1 MATIEKIPVTDAD
14 IETIR
19 QVASELFSQLEV
31 DGIFDLAL
39 KDDAVE
45 LMLDTKD
52 SGIVIGYHGEMLEA
66 LQLVLSLLV
75 AKKLGRFVRVMV
87 EVGDY
92 RKNRSE
98 YLEKLAF
105 QVKEKVLSDN
115 SEQTI
120 HSLKSWERRIIHVL
134 LQDDAEVTSE
144 SVGEGKDRVL
154 VVKPRN

>member
-1 MATIEKIPVTDAD
+1 MATIEKIPVTDTD

-19 QVASELFSQLEV
+19 QVATELFSQLEV
-31 DGIFDLAL
+31 DGTFDLAL